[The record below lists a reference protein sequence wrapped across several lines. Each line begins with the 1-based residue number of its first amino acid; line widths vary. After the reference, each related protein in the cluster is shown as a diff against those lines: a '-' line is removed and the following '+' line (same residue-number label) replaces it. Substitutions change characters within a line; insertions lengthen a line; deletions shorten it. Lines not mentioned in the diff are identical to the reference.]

1 MNPLLTETPMRTRA
15 LMRPG
20 ALAYLYR
27 RRLRIHGV
35 QELLAG
41 AGIAVA
47 VALVFAVTV
56 AGSSIAGSASQL
68 VRAVVGPAS
77 LQLRARDQNG
87 FSEHLLAKV
96 EALPGVKQAAP
107 LLEQTATI
115 RTPAGAHVTVDV
127 AGTDVSLAILDGLA
141 HTLPIAALS
150 TGAIGLSQASADEL
164 GVAGAT
170 TSSGGPVDVSIQI
183 RGVSIPLR
191 VSAVLGPEEFGVLS
205 RSLVAVMPLAR
216 LQQLAGLE
224 GRVTRILVQSKP
236 GAEAEV
242 RRGLQ
247 RIAAGT
253 LTVAP
258 ANQDVTLLEQALRPS
273 NEASAF
279 FSAVS
284 ALLGF
289 LFAFCAMLLTVPERR
304 QAIADLRLIGT
315 RRTALAQMVLFQ
327 GAALGLAASLV
338 GIGAGYLLAIGAL
351 HPSSA
356 YLARAFTLGGGTVI
370 GLRPVLVAL
379 IGGILAT
386 CLAST
391 VALADLRRGRALDAV
406 YSERGAPGNRVSL
419 RLATRMALSALGLVA
434 AMIIIVAIWP
444 SLALIG
450 SAALAV
456 AAVLLVPIVFTGVLC
471 LARAVAS
478 RLEGLTALPVALSSL
493 RATTLRSL
501 ALAGTGAVALFG
513 SVALGGARQDLLRGI
528 RGYAHNYT
536 VGEPIWVGSP
546 YDNQATVNFRPDSLA
561 RRIAQTPGVV
571 GVASFQ
577 GSFLDLGKRRVWVIA
592 WPAGIQARLLD
603 GQVIHGSQTGAMA
616 RVAAG
621 GSVTVSQQLAA
632 EDHLRVGAQLA
643 VATPTGTHQLRI
655 AATTTNFGWP
665 PGAILMSTSDYQRM
679 WASTAATGIG
689 VQLEP
694 GADPQRV
701 RAAVQRQLGANSGLE
716 ALSAG
721 TRLHRIEASAS
732 EGLGQLG
739 EISTLLIL
747 AAILAMA
754 AALGASIW
762 QRRSS
767 LADLRLAGVKPA
779 RLRRVLL
786 IESVLMLAAGCLT
799 GVVAGIYGEHVI
811 DGYLRQV
818 TGFPVG
824 GLTLSGRPLEVLVI
838 VLAGTLAIVAVPG
851 WVASRVPAALALES
865 E

>member
-1 MNPLLTETPMRTRA
+1 MRTRA

-27 RRLRIHGV
+27 RRLRVHGV

-41 AGIAVA
+41 AGVAVA

-56 AGSSIAGSASQL
+56 AGSSIAGSAGQL
-68 VRAVVGPAS
+68 VHAVVGPAT

-87 FSEHLLAKV
+87 FSERLLARV
-96 EALPGVKQAAP
+96 EGLAGVKQAAP

-115 RTPAGAHVTVDV
+115 RMPDGRHVTVDV
-127 AGTDVSLAILDGLA
+127 AGTDVSLAVLDGLA

-150 TGAIGLSQASADEL
+150 AGAIGLSQASANEL
-164 GVAGAT
+164 GIASASTASGDGVGVRVQMRGA
-170 TSSGGPVDVSIQI
+170 SSA
-183 RGVSIPLR
+183 LR
-191 VSAVLGPEEFGVLS
+191 VSAVLGAEEFGVLS

-224 GRVTRILVQSKP
+224 GRVTQILVQSQP

-247 RIAAGT
+247 RVAGGT
-253 LTVAP
+253 LTVA
-258 ANQDVTLLEQALRPS
+258 AADQDVTLLKQALRPS
-273 NEASAF
+273 NQASAF

-304 QAIADLRLIGT
+304 QAIADMRLIGT
-315 RRTALAQMVLFQ
+315 RRTALAQMVVLQ
-327 GAALGLAASLV
+327 GAVLGLAASLV

-370 GLRPVLVAL
+370 GTRPVVVAL
-379 IGGILAT
+379 VGGILAT

-406 YSERGAPGNRVSL
+406 YRERGAPGNRVSRRVAL
-419 RLATRMALSALGLVA
+419 RMALSALGLVA
-434 AMIIIVAIWP
+434 AMIVVVAIWP
-444 SLALIG
+444 SLALVG
-450 SAALAV
+450 SAVLAL
-456 AAVLLVPIVFTGVLC
+456 AAVLLVPVVFTGVLW
-471 LARAVAS
+471 LAGAVAA
-478 RLEGLTALPVALSSL
+478 RFQGLTLLPVALSSL

-546 YDNQATVNFRPDSLA
+546 YDNQATVDFRPDSLA
-561 RRIAQTPGVV
+561 GRVARAPGVA
-571 GVASFQ
+571 GVATFQ
-577 GSFLDLGKRRVWVIA
+577 GSFLDLGNRRVWVIA
-592 WPAGIQARLLD
+592 WPASIEPRLLD
-603 GQVIHGSQTGAMA
+603 GQVLHGSQAAAMA
-616 RVAAG
+616 RVREG
-621 GSVTVSQQLAA
+621 GWVTISEQIAA
-632 EDHLRVGAQLA
+632 ERHLRVGQELA
-643 VATPTGTHQLRI
+643 LPTPTGTRQLRV

-665 PGAILMSTSDYQRM
+665 PGAILMSTGEYERAWDT
-679 WASTAATGIG
+679 TAATGLG
-689 VQLEP
+689 VRIQP
-694 GADPQRV
+694 GANVQSV
-701 RAAVQRQLGANSGLE
+701 RTAVQRQLGASSGLE
-716 ALSAG
+716 VLTAEA
-721 TRLHRIEASAS
+721 RLERIEASAS

-739 EISTLLIL
+739 EISALLIL

-767 LADLRLAGVKPA
+767 LAELRLAGVKAA

-799 GVVAGIYGEHVI
+799 GVVAGIYGEQVI

-818 TGFPVG
+818 TGFPVSA
-824 GLTLSGRPLEVLVI
+824 LTLSGRPLEILAI
-838 VLAGTLAIVAVPG
+838 VLAGTLAIIAVPG
-851 WVASRVPAALALES
+851 WIASRVPPKLALES
-865 E
+865 D